1 MILANILLQGT
12 AAAVP
17 TGEEAAMSLADLYL
31 AGGWVMHVIS
41 LLSLVAIYIF
51 VERFLIIRKA
61 TKVDDNFMNRIKDY
75 MFEGK
80 VDAAMQLC
88 RNTNTPHARMIEKGL
103 LRLGRPL
110 SDVSQAIENVG
121 KMEIYKLERSFPTL
135 ATIAGA
141 APLLGFFGTVIGM
154 VQAFYEMSQA
164 GNSLDIG
171 TLSGGIYVALLTTVW
186 GLIVSILSY
195 FAYNALVVRVD
206 HVVFRLQSTS
216 EEFMDILNEPVKQ

>member
-12 AAAVP
+12 VA
-17 TGEEAAMSLADLYL
+17 TGVEKEMSMSLADLYF

-41 LLSLVAIYIF
+41 VLSLAALYIF
-51 VERFLIIRKA
+51 VERFLVIRKA
-61 TKVDDNFMNRIKDY
+61 TKADINFMNRIKDY
-75 MFEGK
+75 MYEGK
-80 VDAAMQLC
+80 VDAALQLC
-88 RNTNTPHARMIEKGL
+88 RSTNTPHARMVEKGIT
-103 LRLGRPL
+103 RLGRPL
-110 SDVSQAIENVG
+110 GDVSTAIENVG
-121 KMEIYKLERSFPTL
+121 KMEIYKLEKSFPTL

-164 GNSLDIG
+164 GNSLDIS

-195 FAYNALVVRVD
+195 FAYNYLVVKVEN
-206 HVVFRLQSTS
+206 VVFRLQATS
-216 EEFMDILNEPVKQ
+216 EEFMDILNEPVK

>member
-12 AAAVP
+12 VA
-17 TGEEAAMSLADLYL
+17 TGVEKEMSMSLADLYF

-41 LLSLVAIYIF
+41 VLSLAALYIF
-51 VERFLIIRKA
+51 VERFLVIRKA
-61 TKVDDNFMNRIKDY
+61 TKADINFMNRIKDY
-75 MFEGK
+75 MYEGK
-80 VDAAMQLC
+80 VDAALQLC
-88 RNTNTPHARMIEKGL
+88 RSTNTPHARMVEKGIT
-103 LRLGRPL
+103 RLGRPL
-110 SDVSQAIENVG
+110 GDVSTAIENVG
-121 KMEIYKLERSFPTL
+121 KMEIYKLEKSFPTL

-164 GNSLDIG
+164 GNSLDIS

-195 FAYNALVVRVD
+195 FAYNYLVVRVEN
-206 HVVFRLQSTS
+206 VVFRLQATS
-216 EEFMDILNEPVKQ
+216 EEFMDILNEPVK